1 LKRFPFKGKLLVCDM
16 DGTLLNS
23 KHELSD
29 DNKAALEYFVKGGGL
44 FTIATG
50 RTADGIRPLSKQL
63 PINLPVIVINGAQIY
78 DFNLERVLL
87 ENSLED
93 DIIGVLEKLVKQFPE
108 LGIEIFF
115 KGGVYITRQN
125 DLTESH
131 RLREVI
137 LPGKMDWKF
146 IPKPWYKIVLVWEN
160 EKLKKVESFLRGQTG
175 TSRAV
180 FSERTFLDLM
190 NVNTS
195 KGSALVELT
204 RGLGIRA
211 SNVIAMGDN
220 LNDLEM
226 IQAAGVGIAVGNAN
240 GDLKK
245 HASFCTKNNDNHAA
259 AHVIRWIEENMQED
273 GRTEG

>member
-1 LKRFPFKGKLLVCDM
+1 MKQLPFKGKLLVCDM

-23 KHELSD
+23 SHELSSE
-29 DNKAALEYFVKGGGL
+29 NQAALEYFIEGGGL

-50 RTADGIRPLSKQL
+50 RTANGIRLLAKQL
-63 PINLPVIVINGAQIY
+63 TLNLPVIVINGAQIY
-78 DFNLERVLL
+78 DFGSEKLL
-87 ENSLED
+87 WESSLED
-93 DIIGVLEKLVKQFPE
+93 DIIEVLEKLVKQFPE

-131 RLREVI
+131 RYREVI

-146 IPKPWYKIVLVWEN
+146 IPKPWYKIVLVWEY
-160 EKLKKVESFLRGQTG
+160 EKLKEVESFLRGQTG
-175 TSRAV
+175 TSRTV

-190 NVNTS
+190 NINTS
-195 KGSALVELT
+195 KGSALKELT
-204 RGLGIRA
+204 KDLGVLD

-226 IQAAGVGIAVGNAN
+226 IQAAGVGIAVENAN
-240 GDLKK
+240 EDLKK
-245 HASFCTKNNDNHAA
+245 YASFCTRNNDNHAV
-259 AHVIRWIEENMQED
+259 AHVIRWIEESMWEL
-273 GRTEG
+273 R